1 MDDAG
6 FCQTVKN
13 THAPIRV
20 FLAGCGVPL
29 TDVDDLAQDVYVAF
43 WQQRDRLP
51 KHVDA
56 YAWLKGV
63 AKNKALAYFRR
74 RKSHARLRETIS
86 ARLGN
91 VVRSEPAGTE
101 RFVEQETRERLA
113 KCMDRLPARQR
124 EMIALRYQKRLVSE
138 QIGRRMNMKVE
149 SVRKALHRIRGALR
163 TCVQGSVA
171 TGMPR

>member
-1 MDDAG
+1 MDDTG
-6 FCQTVKN
+6 FSHIVN
-13 THAPIRV
+13 STHTSVRV

-29 TDVDDLAQDVYVAF
+29 ADVDDLAQDVYVAY
-43 WQQRDRLP
+43 WQQRENLP

-74 RKSHARLRETIS
+74 RKSHARLREAIS
-86 ARLGN
+86 ESLGS
-91 VVRSEPAGTE
+91 VVCSEPAGAE
-101 RFVEQETRERLA
+101 QFAEQETRERLA
-113 KCMDRLPARQR
+113 KCMDRLPKRQR

-138 QIGRRMNMKVE
+138 QIGRRMGMKVE

-163 TCVQGSVA
+163 TCLQGSVA
-171 TGMPR
+171 TEMSR